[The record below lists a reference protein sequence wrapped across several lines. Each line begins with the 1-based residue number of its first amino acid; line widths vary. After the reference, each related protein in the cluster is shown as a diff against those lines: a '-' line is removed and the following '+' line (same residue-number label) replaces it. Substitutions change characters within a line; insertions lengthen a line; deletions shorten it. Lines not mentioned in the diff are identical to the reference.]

1 MVGSVGTGM
10 VDGWLCL
17 EDGGLC
23 LFVVSVRTGFVGT
36 GMVDGGL
43 CWDRYGRWWA
53 LLGQVW

>member
-1 MVGSVGTGM
+1 MVGSVWTG
-10 VDGWLCL
+10 L

>member
-1 MVGSVGTGM
+1 MVGSARTG
-10 VDGWLCL
+10 L

-23 LFVVSVRTGFVGT
+23 LFVVSVRTGSVGT

-43 CWDRYGRWWA
+43 CWDRYGRWWT